1 MPSDPLWT
9 STQARTLIQRRAP
22 GGLIRMGRVQRGWR
36 QADLGGRLGCSAAT
50 VSRLE
55 TRSRVADL
63 ELLRQAAHT
72 VGMPSHVLTEA
83 LGITGTGV
91 LAATR
96 VASDGPCDAE
106 EDPMRRRTLLAAAGA
121 AVPAHLLL
129 GVDDALAGTPEP
141 SGRTAPFDSQLADAR
156 ALFDGGR
163 HAELAGKLSGLLGDG
178 HLAARSRTEL
188 GYARL
193 SASYTLAS
201 QLLSKLGRYQQ
212 ARLTADRGI
221 TYAGLSCSALVTAA
235 AARELAIVLRHQD
248 QPAAAQRLMLKAAA
262 DVESTGLTTSAQ
274 AAAYAQ
280 MLCTTSYTAAVAGDR
295 HQALAMIEEAHRAGR
310 RLPQQVPK
318 GRLFPLT
325 GAAVDLYAVG
335 VHWALGDAGAALE
348 AGRNLRPQQFAT
360 AERRSRMHTDLARA
374 WWQLGKPE
382 QTATELLAA
391 VRVSPGEVRDRSSI
405 RQIVTDLT
413 ARHPRTAGVR
423 ELTAV
428 VSGAPGGQ
436 ASHSPGGV

>member
-9 STQARTLIQRRAP
+9 SAQARTLIQRREP
-22 GGLIRMGRVQRGWR
+22 GGLVRMGRVQRGWR

-55 TRSRVADL
+55 TRGRVADL
-63 ELLRQAAHT
+63 DLLRQAART

-91 LAATR
+91 LATTR
-96 VASDGPCDAE
+96 VAADTQCDAE

-141 SGRTAPFDSQLADAR
+141 SGKTIPFDAQLAQAR
-156 ALFDGGR
+156 ALFDAGR
-163 HAELAGKLSGLLGDG
+163 HVELARRLPGLLGDG
-178 HLAARSRTEL
+178 HLVARSRTDL

-193 SASYTLAS
+193 SASYTLAA
-201 QLLSKLGRYQQ
+201 QLLGKLGRYPQ
-212 ARLTADRGI
+212 ARLTADRAS
-221 TYAGLSCSALVTAA
+221 TYADLSGSPLVAAA

-248 QPAAAQRLMLKAAA
+248 QPAAAQRLMLKAAT
-262 DVESTGLTTSAQ
+262 DVESTGLATAAQ

-295 HQALAMIEEAHRAGR
+295 HQALAMIQEAHRAGR
-310 RLPQQVPK
+310 RLPQQAPK

-325 GAAVDLYAVG
+325 SAAVDLYAVG

-348 AGRNLRPQQFAT
+348 AGRNLRPEQFAT
-360 AERRSRMHTDLARA
+360 AERQSRMHTDLARA

-405 RQIVTDLT
+405 RQIVTDLA

-423 ELTAV
+423 ELNAV
-428 VSGAPGGQ
+428 VSGALAQ
-436 ASHSPGGV
+436 KV

>member
-9 STQARTLIQRRAP
+9 SKQARAPIQRREP
-22 GGLIRMGRVQRGWR
+22 GGLVRMGRVRRGWR

-55 TRSRVADL
+55 TRGRVADL

-83 LGITGTGV
+83 LGIAGTAV
-91 LAATR
+91 VTTTR
-96 VASDGPCDAE
+96 VAPDGPRDAE

-141 SGRTAPFDSQLADAR
+141 SGKTVPFDAQLADAR

-163 HAELAGKLSGLLGDG
+163 HAELARKLPGLLGDG
-178 HLAARSRTEL
+178 HFAARSRTEL

-201 QLLSKLGRYQQ
+201 PLLGKLGRYEQ

-221 TYAGLSCSALVTAA
+221 TYADLSGSALVAAA

-248 QPAAAQRLMLKAAA
+248 QPTAARRLMLKAAA
-262 DVESTGLTTSAQ
+262 EVESTGLTTPAQ

-295 HQALAMIEEAHRAGR
+295 HQALAMIQEARRAGR
-310 RLPQQVPK
+310 RLPQQAPK

-335 VHWALGDAGAALE
+335 VHWALGDAGAALD
-348 AGRNLRPQQFAT
+348 AGRNLRPEQFAT
-360 AERRSRMHTDLARA
+360 AERRSRLHTDLARA

-382 QTATELLAA
+382 QTAAELLAA

-405 RQIVTDLT
+405 RQIVTDIS

-423 ELTAV
+423 ELAV
-428 VSGAPGGQ
+428 AVSGTTAQQALHRPG
-436 ASHSPGGV
+436 